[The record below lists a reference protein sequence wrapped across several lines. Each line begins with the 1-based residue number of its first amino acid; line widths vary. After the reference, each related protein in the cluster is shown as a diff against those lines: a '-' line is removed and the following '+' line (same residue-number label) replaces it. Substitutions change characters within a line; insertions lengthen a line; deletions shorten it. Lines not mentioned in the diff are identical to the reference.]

1 MSTDARRQV
10 CVAVD
15 DADLAEAVARALH
28 LSASLPQKDLYVSVN
43 DGHVTLRGEVAWEY
57 QRAAAGTVTRWLNGV
72 TGVSNLIAVRSRA
85 PRKVELN

>member
-28 LSASLPQKDLYVSVN
+28 LSD
-43 DGHVTLRGEVAWEY
+43 R
-57 QRAAAGTVTRWLNGV
+57 
-72 TGVSNLIAVRSRA
+72 
-85 PRKVELN
+85 